1 MTVFQ
6 QLLELRKIQPR
17 LSLIQVNCENS
28 DYVNYSGNT
37 KNCYMLIGSEYDQ
50 DCYYGY
56 FLYDSRNCLD
66 CDYCFNCELCYDCV
80 DCHDCYHCFGSQDC
94 KNSRDLKYCYDMVGC
109 NDCFGCVGLRRKEFH
124 IFNEKYSSSTYEKKI
139 KEIEKMSQEEI
150 DSKVEELK
158 RKTPRIFLHGQN
170 NERSFG
176 DYLYQTK
183 NSYYCFDVK
192 KLEDCGYLNNSE
204 DVKDSY
210 DCSNTYYNSELNYQV
225 MSAMNITHCRF
236 SYGVFDSYDLEYCE
250 SVYGS
255 HHMWGCFGMKGKSFY
270 IFNEPYSEAEWHT
283 KVATLREQMIQEGDY
298 GKMLPTTYPE
308 LII

>member
-6 QLLELRKIQPR
+6 QLLDLRKTQPR
-17 LSLIQVNCENS
+17 LALLQVNCENS

-56 FLYDSRNCLD
+56 FLYDSRDCVD
-66 CDYCFNCELCYDCV
+66 CDYCFNAELCYDCV
-80 DCHDCYHCFGSQDC
+80 DCHDCYNCIGSQDC
-94 KNSRDLKYCYDMVGC
+94 RSSRDLEYCHDMMGC
-109 NDCFGCVGLRRKEFH
+109 RDCFGCAGLRHKEFYV
-124 IFNEKYSSSTYEKKI
+124 FNEPCDRETYRKR
-139 KEIEKMSQEEI
+139 
-150 DSKVEELK
+150 VEELRLLPKEEIGARVEALK
-158 RKTPRIFLHGQN
+158 RTVPRLFWHGQN

-176 DYLYQTK
+176 DYLYQVK

-225 MSAMNITHCRF
+225 MSAMNITNCHFC
-236 SYGVFDSYDLEYCE
+236 YGVFDSYDLEYSE
-250 SVYGS
+250 NVYGS
-255 HHMWGCFGMKGKSFY
+255 HHMWGCFGLKGKSFH
-270 IFNEPYSEAEWHT
+270 IFNEPYSEAKWHE
-283 KVATLREQMIQEGDY
+283 KVSALRGQMIHEGDY
-298 GKMLPTTYPE
+298 GRLLPTTYPE
-308 LII
+308 LIF